1 MCSSDLTDAGAR
13 IISRLTS
20 RAGASN
26 IRILPEGAAEAAKT
40 APPNTRALQR
50 SRFINAAVA
59 AGEQFT
65 VDWVHLKLN
74 AYPQHT
80 LVCKDPFAT
89 GSEEL
94 EEVLSLLAS
103 KARQHQEAAFP
114 PPC

>member
-1 MCSSDLTDAGAR
+1 M
-13 IISRLTS
+13 
-20 RAGASN
+20 
-26 IRILPEGAAEAAKT
+26 
-40 APPNTRALQR
+40 
-50 SRFINAAVA
+50 
-59 AGEQFT
+59 
-65 VDWVHLKLN
+65 DWVHLKLN